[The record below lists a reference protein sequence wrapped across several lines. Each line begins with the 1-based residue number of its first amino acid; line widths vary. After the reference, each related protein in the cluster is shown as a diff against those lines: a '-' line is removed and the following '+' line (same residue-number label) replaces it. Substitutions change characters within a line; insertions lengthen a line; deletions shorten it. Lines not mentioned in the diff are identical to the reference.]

1 LGWGGHTA
9 TPRAATSVGA
19 ILCSVT
25 ESARATAAGRMNLVN
40 LPAEKHS
47 DKRTLRTAEVTFI
60 AVSWA
65 QRIQNYCC
73 IQRRQNS
80 IVGDQNLKRRNAWE
94 WFFCARLECWLPIA
108 EMWRIEIRPDSL
120 FVKEIILTGSN
131 CYLLSSVRI
140 YLGPNHINRQHQH
153 TK

>member
-1 LGWGGHTA
+1 MHGNNVWVLVQSLHKRAAIVHSESECHTSQLGWGGHTA

-94 WFFCARLECWLPIA
+94 
-108 EMWRIEIRPDSL
+108 
-120 FVKEIILTGSN
+120 
-131 CYLLSSVRI
+131 
-140 YLGPNHINRQHQH
+140 
-153 TK
+153 